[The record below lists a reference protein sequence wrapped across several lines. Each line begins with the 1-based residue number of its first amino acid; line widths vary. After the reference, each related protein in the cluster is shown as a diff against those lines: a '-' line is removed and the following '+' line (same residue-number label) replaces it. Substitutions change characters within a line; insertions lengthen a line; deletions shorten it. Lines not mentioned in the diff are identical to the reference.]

1 MPPLIL
7 ASTSPYRRALMD
19 RLGLPYACERP
30 RCDEEALKDPALP
43 ARALAE
49 RLAEAKA
56 ASVAAVCPGAV
67 VIGSDQVCALDDA
80 ILHKPGDRERTVA
93 QLLRLQG
100 RSHRLIT
107 AVSLHHP
114 GGALR
119 HTEEVVLHMRPLDR
133 AAAERYAD
141 ADRPFDCAGAYKLE
155 RRGIALF
162 RRIDAAD
169 HDSIVGLPLLWLAD
183 ALIGLGYPLP

>member
-19 RLGLPYACERP
+19 RLGLPYTCERP
-30 RCDEEALKDPALP
+30 RCDEEALKDPALA
-43 ARALAE
+43 ARPLAE

-56 ASVAAVCPGAV
+56 ASVAAAFPGAV
-67 VIGSDQVCALDDA
+67 VIGSDQVCALDDD

-107 AVSLHHP
+107 AVSVHHP

-119 HTEEVVLHMRPLDR
+119 HTAVVTLHMRPLGR
-133 AAAERYAD
+133 AALERYAD
-141 ADRPFDCAGAYKLE
+141 ADQPFDCAGAYKLE

-162 RRIDAAD
+162 HRIEAED
-169 HDSIVGLPLLWLAD
+169 HDSIVGLPLLWLAG
-183 ALIGLGYPLP
+183 ALADLGYPIP